1 MNKHTLTPLLKFI
14 QKILTKLINYY
25 KYIKVNILPEKSI
38 HSHGFSTK
46 ISNLPNC
53 YQRFKEEE
61 MDKCYNTFKKH
72 FYNAV
77 FLETKQLQKYSINEA
92 LKNDNESSE
101 LYYLEFGV
109 GAGSSIN
116 YFSDLLK
123 KKNKS
128 IFGFDSFVGLKEDWK
143 GHVFYPKG
151 SLSQNNIQP
160 KTNKNVSLIA
170 GWIQDTLPLFLKEK
184 NPKINFLHI
193 DVDTYESTKF
203 ILKETKQYLSKNC
216 IIVFDD
222 FYNFSGWSVGEYKAL
237 IEEFKESEYN
247 YIAFSLNKGNVAI
260 QLNL

>member
-1 MNKHTLTPLLKFI
+1 MNKHVVTPLLKFV

-25 KYIKVNILPEKSI
+25 KYLKSNILPERSI
-38 HSHGFSTK
+38 HPHGYSTE
-46 ISNLPNC
+46 IFNLPNC

-116 YFSDLLK
+116 YFSDFLK
-123 KKNKS
+123 SKNRS
-128 IFGFDSFVGLKEDWK
+128 IVGFDSFIGLKEDWK
-143 GHVFYPKG
+143 GHVLYPKG

-160 KTNKNVSLIA
+160 KTKKNVILVA

-237 IEEFKESEYN
+237 IEEFNEKEYN